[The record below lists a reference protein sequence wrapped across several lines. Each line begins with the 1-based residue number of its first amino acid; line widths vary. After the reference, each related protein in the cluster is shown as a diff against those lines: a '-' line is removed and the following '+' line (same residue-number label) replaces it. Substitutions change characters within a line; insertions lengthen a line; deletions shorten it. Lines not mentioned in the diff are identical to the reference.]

1 MKIIFDSEEQKMA
14 MIGVLSGAACP
25 NALYLKETSNCVK
38 THISCRKCWENSC
51 IEMEVERND

>member
-14 MIGVLSGAACP
+14 VIGLLAGTACP
-25 NALYLKETSNCVK
+25 GTLYLKETSNCVK

-51 IEMEVERND
+51 VEMEVKENE